1 LSAAYLINHIP
12 TPFLSNKSPHELLFS
27 TSPSYSHIRI
37 FGCLAY
43 ISTLSRNRT
52 KFDSL
57 AIPYVFIGYPFGI
70 KGYKFFNLHTKFIV
84 VSRDAVFHE
93 HLFPF
98 ALNLMHS
105 SSDGCFTTQPS
116 QHSTIS
122 LPIPILDFLIS
133 LPISTTHS
141 VSSSLTPSASQPS
154 TPQHSALQHSTPQ
167 HSALQHPTSPAS
179 SSSPIVPSSPLRRST
194 RIKTQPR
201 YLQQYH
207 CQLASSFPSLPSS
220 TTSNSGIPYSLSSY
234 LSYDKLSPAY
244 KHFCFSISAQSEPTF
259 YHEAVKFS
267 HWRDAMS
274 AEILALEANHTWDVC
289 DIPPNKHPIGCKW
302 VTR

>member
-1 LSAAYLINHIP
+1 
-12 TPFLSNKSPHELLFS
+12 
-27 TSPSYSHIRI
+27 
-37 FGCLAY
+37 
-43 ISTLSRNRT
+43 LSRNRT